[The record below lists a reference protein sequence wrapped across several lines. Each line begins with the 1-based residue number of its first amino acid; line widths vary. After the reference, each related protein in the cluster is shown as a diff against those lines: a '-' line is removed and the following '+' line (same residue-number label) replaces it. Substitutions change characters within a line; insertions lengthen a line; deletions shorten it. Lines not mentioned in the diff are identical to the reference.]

1 MLNILKILNKYLF
14 ILTAI
19 VVGILGVS
27 FVDSNGDDV
36 NSSVESSVKSTDT
49 EKIHRSPFSVP
60 DGIRTKRETFKKGE
74 VAESV
79 IGIFRSGTNVR
90 AVINGKWTAEGDKI
104 GDEKVLEIRR
114 DAVVM
119 VGKEGDKRELLL
131 PWTETDL
138 KVIKKVK
145 PPKTKEEK

>member
-1 MLNILKILNKYLF
+1 MLNIINKHFF
-14 ILTAI
+14 IPTVI
-19 VVGILGVS
+19 VVGTLIVGIA
-27 FVDSNGDDV
+27 DSIGDNVNG
-36 NSSVESSVKSTDT
+36 SSADT
-49 EKIHRSPFSVP
+49 EIVHRSPFSLPKGVRS
-60 DGIRTKRETFKKGE
+60 DSETFDKGE

-90 AVINGKWTAEGDKI
+90 AVVNGIWTAEGDKI
-104 GDEKVLEIRR
+104 GDELVLEIRR

-119 VGKEGDKRELLL
+119 VGEEGKKRELLL

>member
-1 MLNILKILNKYLF
+1 MIHIINKYLF
-14 ILTAI
+14 IPTAI
-19 VVGILGVS
+19 VAGVIGVGFANLNGGDVKDS
-27 FVDSNGDDV
+27 KEFVEAEIVG
-36 NSSVESSVKSTDT
+36 
-49 EKIHRSPFSVP
+49 RSPFSLPEGVRS
-60 DGIRTKRETFKKGE
+60 GFETFKEGE
-74 VAESV
+74 VAETV

-90 AVINGKWTAEGDKI
+90 AVINGKWTSEGDSI

-119 VGKEGDKRELLL
+119 VGEEGEKRELLL
-131 PWTETDL
+131 PWTEADL